1 VAPNRGDGGERRDL
15 TPCKGDFR
23 GFQHRFD
30 PPRSKIISHI
40 PVNTAISALYQFVAR
55 VLPRQRRHGRDLD
68 RGPDIVVARD
78 PTEQAAHDMV
88 ATKSVER

>member
-1 VAPNRGDGGERRDL
+1 M
-15 TPCKGDFR
+15 
-23 GFQHRFD
+23 
-30 PPRSKIISHI
+30 
-40 PVNTAISALYQFVAR
+40 AISVLYQFVAR